1 MRREVPVTRLFS
13 QHNLLKRTLLACKRA
28 MNWAGVPLIL
38 LVVLPLLMP
47 AVAGDGFIVDPWGV
61 PFEEGAQTAFVFC
74 NAGLESL
81 VIHVSSYAPEGS
93 YWLIPVWSAPE
104 NIVVSHV
111 SSLTLDGYDRG
122 IDAWAA
128 VKSRSALWF
137 VGGSMASQL
146 YPALSPFSLPLL
158 YRLGIS
164 RPPIYIPLI
173 GTVDWAARNEGGVT
187 VHEVV
192 ESYGLTSY
200 VVTATDVD
208 SLCQFL
214 RDIGVKVSDEVKTIL
229 ERYFSGQDTYAY
241 STAIVP
247 SFVVS
252 KVSRWSIRED
262 ERPLNMS
269 SPIADANISR
279 ILYMRPQGLGIVIM
293 FPSDTPFYPLVPT
306 SIYGSK
312 IVPLRLYVNGLW
324 VIQDLPKPLSAFT
337 KVEHFV
343 DSHMSLYTYP
353 EVRPISGTE
362 LSEYTLISMDAPS
375 KYLTS
380 DLRFQPAGLVQ
391 AAVSFSWAIGILVF
405 LICSV
410 VASGLA
416 SFILG
421 SRERRDVVKWSVL
434 GLSNS
439 LTLVGYYW
447 TASKS
452 SGKERHETSNRKVLA
467 VSVLLV
473 LLLLFAG
480 ASVVE
485 FWLVLPHYSWLS
497 LVGTAVISLLA
508 FSPALAVAWI
518 YGKLNSSSIASG
530 SIRASVPI
538 SGKAARQTLVFS
550 IVFVT
555 LMALATNLLML

>member
-1 MRREVPVTRLFS
+1 
-13 QHNLLKRTLLACKRA
+13 LLARKRA

-38 LVVLPLLMP
+38 LVVLPLLIP
-47 AVAGDGFIVDPWGV
+47 AVAGDGFIVDPWGM
-61 PFEEGAQTAFVFC
+61 PFEEGAQTAFVLC
-74 NAGLESL
+74 SAGLESL
-81 VIHVSSYAPEGS
+81 VIHVSSDTPEGS
-93 YWLIPVWSAPE
+93 FWLVPVWSAPE
-104 NIVVSHV
+104 NVVVSHV

-122 IDAWAA
+122 TDAWAA

-173 GTVDWAARNEGGVT
+173 GTVDWAVRNGSGVT
-187 VHEVV
+187 VHEVI

-200 VVTATDVD
+200 VVTATDAD

-214 RDIGVKVSDEVKTIL
+214 TSIGVKVSDDVKVVL
-229 ERYFSGQDTYAY
+229 EGYLSGQDAY
-241 STAIVP
+241 VPSMATAP

-252 KVSRWSIRED
+252 KVSRWDVRED
-262 ERPLNMS
+262 ERPMNMS
-269 SPIADANISR
+269 SSIADANISR
-279 ILYMRPQGLGIVIM
+279 ILYKQPQGLGIVIM
-293 FPSDTPFYPLVPT
+293 FPSDAPFYPLVPT

-324 VIQDLPKPLSAFT
+324 DIQDLPKPLSAFT

-343 DSHMSLYTYP
+343 DSQISISTYP
-353 EVRPISGTE
+353 EVKPISGTD
-362 LSEYTLISMDAPS
+362 LSEYTLVSMDAPS

-391 AAVSFSWAIGILVF
+391 VAVGFSWGIGILIF

-410 VASGLA
+410 VASGIA
-416 SFILG
+416 SLLLG
-421 SRERRDVVKWSVL
+421 SREKRDVAKWSVL

-447 TASKS
+447 VASRS
-452 SGKERHETSNRKVLA
+452 FGKERHETSSRKVFA
-467 VSVLLV
+467 VTVLLV

-480 ASVVE
+480 ASVME

-518 YGKLNSSSIASG
+518 YGRLNSSSITSG

-555 LMALATNLLML
+555 LLALAANLLML

>member
-1 MRREVPVTRLFS
+1 
-13 QHNLLKRTLLACKRA
+13 

-38 LVVLPLLMP
+38 LVVLPLLIP
-47 AVAGDGFIVDPWGV
+47 AVTGDGFIIDPWGM
-61 PFEEGAQTAFVFC
+61 PFEEGAQTAFVLC

-81 VIHVSSYAPEGS
+81 VIHVSSDSPEGS
-93 YWLIPVWSAPE
+93 YWLVPVWSAPE
-104 NIVVSHV
+104 NVVVSHV

-128 VKSRSALWF
+128 VKSRSALWL
-137 VGGSMASQL
+137 VGVSLASQL

-164 RPPIYIPLI
+164 SPPIYVPLI
-173 GTVDWAARNEGGVT
+173 GTVDWATRNEGGVT

-200 VVTATDVD
+200 IVTATDAD

-214 RDIGVKVSDEVKTIL
+214 RDIGVKVSDEVKTVL
-229 ERYFSGQDTYAY
+229 EGYLSGQSSMAM
-241 STAIVP
+241 AP

-252 KVSRWSIRED
+252 RVSRWSIGGD
-262 ERPLNMS
+262 EHPWNTS

-279 ILYMRPQGLGIVIM
+279 ILYVRPQGLGIVIM
-293 FPSDTPFYPLVPT
+293 FPSDAPFYPLIPT

-312 IVPLRLYVNGLW
+312 IVPLRLYVSGLW
-324 VIQDLPKPLSAFT
+324 DIQGLPKTLSAFT

-343 DSHMSLYTYP
+343 DSHISISTYP
-353 EVRPISGTE
+353 EVRPASGTE
-362 LSEYTLISMDAPS
+362 LSEYTLVSMDAPS

-380 DLRFQPAGLVQ
+380 DLRFQPVGLVQ
-391 AAVSFSWAIGILVF
+391 VAVSFSWAVGIMAF
-405 LICSV
+405 LICSI
-410 VASGLA
+410 VASGIA
-416 SFILG
+416 SLLLG
-421 SRERRDVVKWSVL
+421 SREKRDVAKWSVL

-447 TASKS
+447 AASKS
-452 SGKERHETSNRKVLA
+452 SGKERHETSSKKVLA
-467 VSVLLV
+467 VTILLV
-473 LLLLFAG
+473 LLLLLAG

-485 FWLVLPHYSWLS
+485 FWLVLPQHSWLS

-518 YGKLNSSSIASG
+518 YARLNSSSIASG

-538 SGKAARQTLVFS
+538 NGKAARQTLVFS

-555 LMALATNLLML
+555 LLALATNLLIL